1 MKNLLKKFGF
11 QRLIVV
17 VIIAISSISMWGCG
31 ETEFRWNEERSGAK
45 IVGFVNDSLIMV
57 GDYRCWTEITDG
69 VGANY
74 NDIDGCGQERLCV
87 YNYRVQEDGPRWCDS
102 LSDRNSTGIF
112 GMEVHSSRPSG
123 QMTDSVIWGG
133 YVNNSIRLWKIG
145 ELPHEISLNKKMD
158 GCSVE
163 FTVKSVKQWF
173 DGTFIAKSDRSL
185 SAGDDNCQY
194 AVLDTVSKLIIYKRL
209 DEKLEWV
216 KKCDDVRTWGKD
228 VVCLKRRGN
237 ELLNLLVN
245 NERMD
250 SIYVRNVLFW
260 DSMTVSSASLSFYG
274 KIFYWAYVNS
284 IDFDKWKIKLNPNVR
299 PLSFP
304 SFGEFV
310 DEKKKLISY

>member
-1 MKNLLKKFGF
+1 MENKMNKFGL
-11 QRLIVV
+11 RKLLAVWVV
-17 VIIAISSISMWGCG
+17 AFACVFMWGCSD
-31 ETEFRWNEERSGAK
+31 TEFRWNDVRSGAK
-45 IVGFVNDSLIMV
+45 VVGFVNDSLVMV
-57 GDYRCWTEITDG
+57 GDYRCWIEITDG

-74 NDIDGCGQERLCV
+74 KDIDGCGQERLCV

-112 GMEVHSSRPSG
+112 GMEVHGTRPSG

-133 YVNNSIRLWKIG
+133 HIDNSIRLWKIG
-145 ELPHEISLNKKMD
+145 ELPHEIRLNKKME
-158 GCSVE
+158 GCSVD
-163 FTVKSVKQWF
+163 FTVQSVKQWL
-173 DGTFIAKSDRSL
+173 DGTFFARGEKSLNAD
-185 SAGDDNCQY
+185 GDGCQY

-209 DEKLEWV
+209 DEKLEWI
-216 KKCDDVRTWGKD
+216 KKCDDVRVWGKD

-274 KIFYWAYVNS
+274 NFFYWAYVNS

>member
-1 MKNLLKKFGF
+1 MENKINNFGF
-11 QRLIVV
+11 EKLLAVLAV
-17 VIIAISSISMWGCG
+17 AFACVSMWGCSD
-31 ETEFRWNEERSGAK
+31 TEFRWNDVRSGAK
-45 IVGFVNDSLIMV
+45 VVGFVNDSLVMV

-74 NDIDGCGQERLCV
+74 KDIDGCGQERLCV

-112 GMEVHSSRPSG
+112 GMEVHSTRPSG

-133 YVNNSIRLWKIG
+133 HIDNSIRLWKIG
-145 ELPHEISLNKKMD
+145 ELPHEIRLNKKME
-158 GCSVE
+158 GCSVD
-163 FTVKSVKQWF
+163 FTVQSVKQWL
-173 DGTFIAKSDRSL
+173 DGTFIARGEKSLNAD
-185 SAGDDNCQY
+185 GDGCQY

-209 DEKLEWV
+209 DEKLEWI
-216 KKCDDVRTWGKD
+216 KKCDDVRAWGKD

-274 KIFYWAYVNS
+274 NFFYWAYVNS